1 MLKLFGFPRDDSSEL
16 GVVFSLL
23 DKVPAYKTIE
33 RFDESVAKE
42 VAVSRYRP
50 WHDETWGGAEFGSL
64 AQHTFQL
71 VRGEQQVFLMFLI
84 KDIMDCVA
92 CAS

>member
-1 MLKLFGFPRDDSSEL
+1 MGINFSS
-16 GVVFSLL
+16 L
-23 DKVPAYKTIE
+23 DKVLAYKTIE
-33 RFDESVAKE
+33 GLDEAVAMDVAVACNCPRFDGA
-42 VAVSRYRP
+42 
-50 WHDETWGGAEFGSL
+50 WGGAEFGSL

-71 VRGEQQVFLMFLI
+71 VRGEQHVFLMFLI